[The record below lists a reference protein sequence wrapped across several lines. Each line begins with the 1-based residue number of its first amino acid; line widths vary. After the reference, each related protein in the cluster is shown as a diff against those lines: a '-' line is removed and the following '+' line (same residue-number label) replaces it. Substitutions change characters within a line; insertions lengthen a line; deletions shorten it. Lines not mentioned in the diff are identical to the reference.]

1 MKGLP
6 LAVALAAFAATTA
19 HAAVTELVLYKDN
32 QFRGPSQTIKGEVA
46 NLENGMGREVSSLVA
61 RGGAW
66 EVCTRDHFRGRCRVL
81 PEGQYGN
88 LGGLNDRIVSVRF
101 LGTDARWSRDSG
113 WEERREARDWHAA
126 AERRDGGGDRW
137 GRRGGIILYGQEGF
151 AGRSLE
157 IGEDVP
163 DLSQRRFDDRASSLV
178 VEHGLWQLCTEP
190 NYRGRC
196 RTFRRGDYREL
207 RGFDDR
213 ISSVRRV
220 E

>member
-1 MKGLP
+1 MTT
-6 LAVALAAFAATTA
+6 TTA
-19 HAAVTELVLYKDN
+19 AAPALRASEGLE
-32 QFRGPSQTIKGEVA
+32 SSVA
-46 NLENGMGREVSSLVA
+46 A
-61 RGGAW
+61 R
-66 EVCTRDHFRGRCRVL
+66 
-81 PEGQYGN
+81 
-88 LGGLNDRIVSVRF
+88 
-101 LGTDARWSRDSG
+101 
-113 WEERREARDWHAA
+113 
-126 AERRDGGGDRW
+126 GDRW
-137 GRRGGIILYGQEGF
+137 GRRGGLILYGQEGF

-163 DLSQRRFDDRASSLV
+163 DLSQRRFGDRASSLV
-178 VEHGLWQLCTEP
+178 VERGLWQLCTEP